1 MTVSNATPQQH
12 QHDTRAWQTALD
24 QALAAHGGE
33 RALARYDHLAHAFP
47 APEYDPHDDHH
58 PHLNLDALKR
68 WALYRGWRAQP
79 DTDRVGL
86 ASTPPIRFTRLSRH
100 RITSH

>member
-1 MTVSNATPQQH
+1 MPSPNQRL
-12 QHDTRAWQTALD
+12 QHDTRAWQSALD

-47 APEYDPHDDHH
+47 APQYDPHDENH

-79 DTDRVGL
+79 VQDRNGRGS
-86 ASTPPIRFTRLSRH
+86 AKSPPVRFIRLGGRTA
-100 RITSH
+100 TSH